1 MNLEAG
7 EQAAMARARWFTEF
21 LSAWRWLILAV
32 ILILA
37 AGSVY
42 LMKDIRSDNSD
53 ESFFLEDDPAVIAI
67 HRFRELF
74 GNEDYVYVAVRPG
87 GDVFERSNMLMLKSL
102 ADALEKDVPFLREV
116 KWLGSAEYIRPEGDH
131 IAAGPG
137 LEKIPDD
144 QAPIDEFKAEVLK
157 LNDFVNVLVSPDS
170 RIATIVLEC
179 ERYPDN
185 VKDPRKL
192 IAPAVEKVLQ
202 RPEFAKYETHLAG
215 TPVQD
220 YESDRITARET
231 LKLVA
236 VCLIIQSVLLFML
249 GNGIRAVLAPV
260 LVILLSIIMT
270 MGIISLA
277 GWKVSMMDIMLP
289 TMLFSVCLGD
299 TVHIVA
305 SYHLNRINGMPHGD
319 ALTHTIRSVF
329 IPCLFTSLTTMMGFM
344 SFLAT
349 DIAPIRMAGVY
360 SAIGVGLAFI
370 LSITLTPIIY
380 SIHPETGNVLKKE
393 RHSRF
398 LNGMGRA
405 LEKLTTWSI
414 DHAYFVIFFFVGTG
428 ALGVWLYQSVVIET
442 NTIKDIRTS
451 EKLRQDYDFFDSD
464 FGGSM
469 SLDIMADSGKEN
481 GARKLTF
488 LQDVE
493 RLQRYTETLP
503 GCVKTHSLVD
513 IIRRINFVLH
523 EGRPENDVLPS
534 EQKNCDEY
542 LFFYET
548 SGGKNLDRELSFL
561 SDVARIH
568 VQTRNMGTQEV
579 KAFIRNM
586 DNFVANE
593 LQGRLKVEYTGQM
606 AFVSDISDYVSA
618 GQADSFLCA
627 LISICA
633 MMMICLR
640 SVKLGLLSMLPNI
653 VPILI
658 PMGLMGVLG
667 FNMSIVLMIF
677 SSVIIGVTVDDTT
690 HFYVTFKRFFREKH
704 DYHSTLLKTVDS
716 VGHPV
721 VFTSVSLVL
730 GFLLFE
736 LSVVRTTG
744 QFGLLGAA
752 AFFWGCLADLTFSP
766 ALLYVFRAM
775 GKAKK

>member
-1 MNLEAG
+1 MNLAAG

-32 ILILA
+32 ILVLA

-137 LEKIPDD
+137 REKIPDG

-231 LKLVA
+231 LTLVA

-305 SYHLNRINGMPHGD
+305 SYHLNRINGMSHGD

-349 DIAPIRMAGVY
+349 DIAPIR
-360 SAIGVGLAFI
+360 
-370 LSITLTPIIY
+370 
-380 SIHPETGNVLKKE
+380 
-393 RHSRF
+393 R
-398 LNGMGRA
+398 
-405 LEKLTTWSI
+405 
-414 DHAYFVIFFFVGTG
+414 
-428 ALGVWLYQSVVIET
+428 
-442 NTIKDIRTS
+442 
-451 EKLRQDYDFFDSD
+451 
-464 FGGSM
+464 
-469 SLDIMADSGKEN
+469 
-481 GARKLTF
+481 
-488 LQDVE
+488 
-493 RLQRYTETLP
+493 
-503 GCVKTHSLVD
+503 
-513 IIRRINFVLH
+513 
-523 EGRPENDVLPS
+523 
-534 EQKNCDEY
+534 
-542 LFFYET
+542 
-548 SGGKNLDRELSFL
+548 
-561 SDVARIH
+561 
-568 VQTRNMGTQEV
+568 
-579 KAFIRNM
+579 
-586 DNFVANE
+586 
-593 LQGRLKVEYTGQM
+593 
-606 AFVSDISDYVSA
+606 
-618 GQADSFLCA
+618 
-627 LISICA
+627 
-633 MMMICLR
+633 
-640 SVKLGLLSMLPNI
+640 
-653 VPILI
+653 
-658 PMGLMGVLG
+658 
-667 FNMSIVLMIF
+667 
-677 SSVIIGVTVDDTT
+677 
-690 HFYVTFKRFFREKH
+690 
-704 DYHSTLLKTVDS
+704 
-716 VGHPV
+716 
-721 VFTSVSLVL
+721 
-730 GFLLFE
+730 
-736 LSVVRTTG
+736 
-744 QFGLLGAA
+744 
-752 AFFWGCLADLTFSP
+752 
-766 ALLYVFRAM
+766 VFRDRRRA
-775 GKAKK
+775 GLYPEHHADPHHLLNPS